1 MSKKIIKKSKKN
13 KKTKKRRQYLSKKGG
28 QSKMYTLEG
37 NIIDIPDKNNDK
49 NIFRKQ
55 VRRNIE
61 LIISKKI
68 MENPNPYIV
77 TIYDVN
83 IDNSTVDM
91 ELLNTNYEMNDENIA
106 KIQRTIK
113 EALQHLHSIN
123 IMYIDWKYDN
133 IGLTSDGTF
142 KLFDFDSSGIAT
154 SDNKE
159 WLIRK
164 PGSNQTW
171 SPPASYAWAIAL
183 INHITIPLCADNF
196 ICFLFINNMLDG
208 IDHVTLYKEP

>member
-1 MSKKIIKKSKKN
+1 MS
-13 KKTKKRRQYLSKKGG
+13 KKTKKRRQYLKKKGG
-28 QSKMYTLEG
+28 QSKMYTLDG
-37 NIIDIPDKNNDK
+37 DIVTIDDNYKGQD
-49 NIFRKQ
+49 IFRKQ
-55 VRRNIE
+55 VRRKVE

-83 IDNSTVDM
+83 NEHSTVDM
-91 ELLNTNYEMNDENIA
+91 ELLTTDYELNHENIT
-106 KIQRTIK
+106 KINVTIK
-113 EALQHLHSIN
+113 EALNYLHSIN

-133 IGLTSDGTF
+133 IGISKDGTF

-154 SDNKE
+154 PDNKE

-171 SPPASYAWAIAL
+171 SPPASHSWSIAL
-183 INHITIPLCADNF
+183 INHITSPLCADNF

-208 IDHVTLYKEP
+208 IDYINLYNELENE

>member
-1 MSKKIIKKSKKN
+1 MS
-13 KKTKKRRQYLSKKGG
+13 KKTKKRRQYLKKKGG
-28 QSKMYTLEG
+28 QSKMYTLDG
-37 NIIDIPDKNNDK
+37 DIVTIDDNYKGQD
-49 NIFRKQ
+49 IFRKQ
-55 VRRNIE
+55 VRRKVE

-83 IDNSTVDM
+83 NEHSTVDM
-91 ELLNTNYEMNDENIA
+91 ELLTTDYELNHENIT
-106 KIQRTIK
+106 KINVTIK
-113 EALQHLHSIN
+113 EALNYLHSIN

-133 IGLTSDGTF
+133 IGISKDGTF

-154 SDNKE
+154 PDNKE

-171 SPPASYAWAIAL
+171 SPPASHSWSIAL
-183 INHITIPLCADNF
+183 INHITSPLCADNF
-196 ICFLFINNMLDG
+196 ICFLFINNILDG
-208 IDHVTLYKEP
+208 IDYINLYNELENE

>member
-1 MSKKIIKKSKKN
+1 MIKKIKTSK
-13 KKTKKRRQYLSKKGG
+13 KKTKKRKQYLTKKGG

-37 NIIDIPDKNNDK
+37 DIVNIDDNYKGQ

-55 VRRNIE
+55 VRRNVE

-77 TIYDVN
+77 TIYHVN
-83 IDNSTVDM
+83 TDNSTVDM
-91 ELLNTNYEMNDENIA
+91 ELLNTEYEMNDENIA
-106 KIQRTIK
+106 KIHKTIK
-113 EALQHLHSIN
+113 EALQYLHSIN

-133 IGLTSDGTF
+133 IGQTSDGNF

-154 SDNKE
+154 DDNKE

-171 SPPASYAWAIAL
+171 SPPGSHAWSIAL

-208 IDHVTLYKEP
+208 IDHVTLYNEP